1 MQNRL
6 STPIQALRGGRLL
19 VQYRSGKGE
28 LDVWFE
34 RRVLSVERFAW
45 KPQIVETKGVPI
57 TLGVTTIKE
66 YRTEVLTIHY
76 LPRSGHLDVWHRR
89 KVLTIDRWRGP
100 PEVTHYVRGEDWEDA
115 LEEAAK

>member
-1 MQNRL
+1 MEAADHPLNAGRL
-6 STPIQALRGGRLL
+6 GTSSDRGGEGGRVTSSETKRALNL
-19 VQYRSGKGE
+19 YE
-28 LDVWFE
+28 LA
-34 RRVLSVERFAW
+34 LSL
-45 KPQIVETKGVPI
+45 VETTGVPI

-115 LEEAAK
+115 LKEAAK